1 MPTKT
6 KNPKLRPLIHKSYD
20 YLITKFYDSE
30 PALVIVSVKT
40 LRDMIK
46 KVEEAAKTIY
56 PTRFPDGL
64 TYSLEEVHYVLDRLT
79 EMDARGQIAGNKDV
93 YVFGDA
99 FQRRFEEFL
108 GILDEID
115 EEA

>member
-1 MPTKT
+1 MPTK
-6 KNPKLRPLIHKSYD
+6 KKPKLRPLIHESWS

-30 PALVIVSVKT
+30 PALVIVSVRSLQK
-40 LRDMIK
+40 MIQE
-46 KVEEAAKTIY
+46 VEEAAKVIY
-56 PTRFPDGL
+56 PDEFPVGL
-64 TYSLEEVHYVLDRLT
+64 AYSLEEVRYVLDRLT

-99 FQRRFEEFL
+99 FRHRFEEFL

-115 EEA
+115 AEA